1 MEHLKLV
8 EQSLEEMEQKMDNE
22 EEIDWTQMMNLSCN
36 QSGKRIGRTI

>member
-22 EEIDWTQMMNLSCN
+22 EEIDWTQMMNLLHVTN
-36 QSGKRIGRTI
+36 LEKDW